1 MTAPEDEAAAARRR
15 DRRLAMARAFAD
27 NVPHN
32 HALGIVIEA
41 MGDATARFRLPY
53 AAKLI
58 GNPETGVLHGG
69 AITALLDACAGA
81 AVFAALPQLQPIA
94 TLDLRIDYLRPAEPG
109 RDVWAEATCHHMSKN
124 VAFVR
129 ATAFHAEGETPI
141 ATAAG
146 TFMIATKLGSVA
158 PRGGGA

>member
-109 RDVWAEATCHHMSKN
+109 RDVWAEATCHHTSKN

-129 ATAFHAEGETPI
+129 ALAFHADGETPI

-146 TFMIATKLGSVA
+146 TFMIATKLGTVA

>member
-53 AAKLI
+53 AAKLV

-81 AVFAALPQLQPIA
+81 AVFAALPVRIRAIA
-94 TLDLRIDYLRPAEPG
+94 KAATNWIRYFTFSLLTIANCAPAGVPHY
-109 RDVWAEATCHHMSKN
+109 RRSPQCRHRCWCV
-124 VAFVR
+124 
-129 ATAFHAEGETPI
+129 
-141 ATAAG
+141 
-146 TFMIATKLGSVA
+146 
-158 PRGGGA
+158 

>member
-53 AAKLI
+53 AAKLV

-109 RDVWAEATCHHMSKN
+109 RDVWAEATCHHTSKN

-129 ATAFHAEGETPI
+129 ALAFHADGETPI

-146 TFMIATKLGSVA
+146 TFMIATKLGTVA